1 VLLCATQLSTA
12 APSLAW
18 LFAAGLLAGV
28 AQVPGSTDPA
38 AREIF
43 ARAHAAL
50 VGTDAS
56 RDLRSFVFKGRLR
69 AATES
74 NDAVDG
80 TVDIRIRLP
89 DRYLRVD
96 TVGGEERRS
105 GFAGSV
111 LLTRGGTIAA
121 ERARFARFMLGAL
134 AYVPADRKFQMRT
147 TGESAFQDTEAVDI
161 GGPGFS
167 ARLVFDASSH
177 VPMRIVYFGER
188 QVSIV
193 VSFANR
199 RTVGGLS
206 LPFRV
211 TTQTPDRVLET
222 LMFDDILVN
231 PDLQESEFRR

>member
-1 VLLCATQLSTA
+1 
-12 APSLAW
+12 
-18 LFAAGLLAGV
+18 LLAGV
-28 AQVPGSTDPA
+28 TQRPASGDPA
-38 AREIF
+38 ARETL

-50 VGTDAS
+50 VGVDAP
-56 RDLRSFVFKGRLR
+56 RDLRSIVFKGRLR

-80 TVDIRIRLP
+80 TVDIRILLP

-96 TVGGEERRS
+96 SVGGEERRS

-111 LLTRGGTIAA
+111 LLTRGGTISD

-134 AYVPADRKFQMRT
+134 AYVPAGSKFQLRM
-147 TGESAFQDTEAVDI
+147 TGESAFPDTEAVDV
-161 GGPGFS
+161 GAPGFS

-177 VPMRIVYFGER
+177 VPLRIVYFGER
-188 QVSIV
+188 QVSTV

-199 RTVGGLS
+199 RAVGGLN